1 MTTDRKSHW
10 EHIYLKRADDQ
21 LSWYEVQPQHSLELV
36 RVGVS
41 HGARSLI
48 DIGGGTSRLVDE
60 ILNEGLDR
68 IAVLD
73 VSETALAKTRDRLG
87 ARADEIQLIA
97 ADVTTIDTIGRFD
110 IWHDRAVFHFLIS
123 ADDRARYR
131 ELVARTIPV
140 GGYAIIATFGPKG
153 PEECSGLPAR
163 RYDERELLGEL
174 GDEFALVRSFV
185 INHQT
190 PAGVEQ
196 QFLYAMLARRE
207 GRDG

>member
-1 MTTDRKSHW
+1 MTTDRKAHW

-21 LSWYEVQPQHSLELV
+21 LSWYEVRPQHSLELV
-36 RVGVS
+36 RVAVS

-60 ILNEGLDR
+60 VLNEGLDR

-87 ARADEIQLIA
+87 ARADEIELIL
-97 ADVTTIDTIGRFD
+97 ADVTTIDTVGRFD

-123 ADDRARYR
+123 AEDRTRYR
-131 ELVARTIPV
+131 ELVARTVPV

-153 PEECSGLPAR
+153 PEQCSGLPVH
-163 RYDERELLGEL
+163 RYDEAELQDEL
-174 GDEFALVRSFV
+174 GDGFALVRSFAV
-185 INHQT
+185 DHQT
-190 PAGVEQ
+190 PAGAEQ
-196 QFLYAMLARRE
+196 QFLYAMLARLD